1 MTNLAEQRVYP
12 RDVSAEH
19 YDLIDQMEA
28 VAEQIEG
35 IRAAQDAWSDFNAS
49 LHFLTPPAEI
59 VAAWDR
65 VKPWLDSHA
74 GATVAELHLLQEAE
88 QDLLF

>member
-1 MTNLAEQRVYP
+1 MSDA
-12 RDVSAEH
+12 H
-19 YDLIDQMEA
+19 YALIDEIEQ
-28 VAEQIEG
+28 VTEQIEG

-74 GATVAELHLLQEAE
+74 GATVTELHLLQEAE